1 MSCDI
6 GTKTTITVVI
16 IISNIIVIIGNW
28 TVIDVSH
35 LPQANMR
42 VEKNMTVMPNI
53 MGRSYLPSSSIVV
66 ELCFV
71 RNRRRQKKEREK
83 RCS

>member
-1 MSCDI
+1 MSWDI
-6 GTKTTITVVI
+6 GTKITTKVVI
-16 IISNIIVIIGNW
+16 IISNIS
-28 TVIDVSH
+28 VIDVSH

-42 VEKNMTVMPNI
+42 VEKNMTVIPNI

-71 RNRRRQKKEREK
+71 RNRRRQRKVREK

>member
-1 MSCDI
+1 
-6 GTKTTITVVI
+6 
-16 IISNIIVIIGNW
+16 
-28 TVIDVSH
+28 
-35 LPQANMR
+35 MR

-71 RNRRRQKKEREK
+71 RNRRRLKKERKKDAPEYCISPYPVDDVPGN
-83 RCS
+83 RVDEDLGRRNIQA